1 MASKNLYIQKLRK
14 GSLISESFSEM
25 KFLSLYLAYT
35 YEWSMLEP
43 IMSVEVNAPQEYQGA
58 VLAGLTK
65 RNAIFLGSDANEGY
79 FTSYSE
85 VRVYIC
91 TYSEVRLYTCT
102 CSEVRI
108 YIPYVHVVR

>member
-91 TYSEVRLYTCT
+91 TCNEVRVYTCRNKVST
-102 CSEVRI
+102 LFI
-108 YIPYVHVVR
+108 KDQNTT